1 MENIHPIFRDI
12 LNSVQNLEKSVDT
25 GLEEQDPSPA
35 EMKEQYIELL
45 KKYNEAETA
54 RFNFHGKLYDL
65 RFEQHK
71 LNVFEDAVLGKDE
84 PSKPLLYDIDSL
96 VIE

>member
-12 LNSVQNLEKSVDT
+12 LNSVQNLGKFVDN
-25 GLEEQDPSPA
+25 GLEEQNPSPA
-35 EMKEQYIELL
+35 EMKAEYIELL

-54 RFNFHGKLYDL
+54 RFNFHGKLDDL

-71 LNVFEDAVLGKDE
+71 LNVFEDAVLDKDE